1 MSEFHFLRP
10 LWLLAL
16 VPLAALLIQMYRT
29 RSSAGAWEKVCDPA
43 LVPFVIQPGKGG
55 ASPLRLAWLG
65 LGALLAVLALAGPA
79 WKKIPQ
85 PVFSDRNALVIAL
98 DLSLFMDATDVTPSR
113 LGRAMFE
120 LQDILVARDAGRG
133 ETALLVYAGEAFTVA
148 PLTDDTDTIA
158 NLLKAMSS
166 DLMPSPGSHTVGA
179 LELAG
184 QLLSDT
190 RAGNGHILLVTDS
203 VGYQAPR
210 TVRELR
216 RKGIRTSVLAMGTP
230 EGSPIPT
237 GKGFVTTRGGEI
249 VIPTVDLAKLGK
261 LANDGGGLL
270 IRGKPGESEIRE
282 LVSWLESNVEDS
294 GGEGKE
300 LQADLWEEQGPWL
313 LLFVLPL
320 AVLAFRRG
328 ILAAVLIAMIIPV
341 PPAHAGANSESGSLW
356 RTPDQ
361 QAAKLLE
368 EGEIA
373 RAAETFE
380 TPEWQAVA
388 RYQNGQFDEA
398 AKVLEGRDDGLS
410 LYNLG
415 NALARKGDFQAAI
428 DAYTRAL
435 EVEPGNQDARYNK
448 ELLEQLSDQDQNSS
462 QDGGSSQDQGETGQ
476 EGGQSQDQQSQ
487 QDSSNEQG
495 GEQQADPQSSD
506 ANPGEQQQGQQDG
519 QQGQQSPQQAMSQG
533 QQDESAQA
541 TEQWLRRIPDD
552 PGGLLR
558 RKFYYQYQ
566 QRPRDTVNDD
576 EEFW

>member
-1 MSEFHFLRP
+1 MTELHFLRP
-10 LWLLAL
+10 LWLLSL
-16 VPLAALLIQMYRT
+16 LPLAALLIQLYRT
-29 RSSAGAWEKVCDPA
+29 RLRAGAWEKVCDPE

-55 ASPLRLAWLG
+55 ASPLRLAWIG

-98 DLSLFMDATDVTPSR
+98 DLSLSMDATDVTPSR

-133 ETALLVYAGEAFTVA
+133 ETALLVYAGDAFTVA

-158 NLLKAMSS
+158 NLLKAMTS
-166 DLMPSPGSHTVGA
+166 DLMPSPGSHTIRA
-179 LELAG
+179 LTLAE
-184 QLLSDT
+184 QLLADT

-203 VGYQAPR
+203 VEFQTDR

-216 RKGIRTSVLAMGTP
+216 RKGIRTSVLAMGTQ

-249 VIPTVDLAKLGK
+249 VIPAVDLARLGRI
-261 LANDGGGLL
+261 ANDGGGLL
-270 IRGKPGESEIRE
+270 IRGQPGDSEIQN
-282 LVSWLESNVEDS
+282 LVSWLDS
-294 GGEGKE
+294 RVADSETEGKE
-300 LQADLWEEQGPWL
+300 LQADLWEEEGPWL
-313 LLFVLPL
+313 LIVLLPL
-320 AVLAFRRG
+320 AALAFRRG
-328 ILAAVLIAMIIPV
+328 VLAVFVIALCLPF
-341 PPAHAGANSESGSLW
+341 PQARAEPGSLW

-361 QAAKLLE
+361 QAAQLLE
-368 EGEIA
+368 QGEIA
-373 RAAETFE
+373 KAAEMFQS
-380 TPEWQAVA
+380 PDWQAVA
-388 RYQNGQFDEA
+388 RYQNGQYDEA
-398 AKVLEGRDDGLS
+398 AAALEGKNDGLS
-410 LYNLG
+410 LYNRG

-435 EVEPGNQDARYNK
+435 EVDPGNQDARFNK
-448 ELLEQLSDQDQNSS
+448 ELLEELDRQEQNSS
-462 QDGGSSQDQGETGQ
+462 QDGQSPQDQAESGQ
-476 EGGQSQDQQSQ
+476 EGGQAQDQQSQ
-487 QDSSNEQG
+487 QDSSSDQSGEEQG
-495 GEQQADPQSSD
+495 EAQASD
-506 ANPGEQQQGQQDG
+506 SNQGEQQQAQQNG
-519 QQGQQSPQQAMSQG
+519 QQGEQSMEQAMSQG

-566 QRPRDTVNDD
+566 QRPREMVNEE

>member
-1 MSEFHFLRP
+1 MTELHFLRP
-10 LWLLAL
+10 LWLLSL
-16 VPLAALLIQMYRT
+16 LPLAALLIQLYRT
-29 RSSAGAWEKVCDPA
+29 RLRAGAWEKVCDPE
-43 LVPFVIQPGKGG
+43 LVPLVIQPGKGG
-55 ASPLRLAWLG
+55 ASPLRLAWIG

-98 DLSLFMDATDVTPSR
+98 DLSLSMDATDVTPSR

-133 ETALLVYAGEAFTVA
+133 ETALLVYAGDAFTVA

-158 NLLKAMSS
+158 NLLKAMTS
-166 DLMPSPGSHTVGA
+166 DLMPSPGSHTIRA
-179 LELAG
+179 LTLAE
-184 QLLSDT
+184 QLLADT

-203 VGYQAPR
+203 VEFQTDR

-216 RKGIRTSVLAMGTP
+216 RKGIRTSVLAMGTQ

-249 VIPTVDLAKLGK
+249 VIPAVDLARLGRI
-261 LANDGGGLL
+261 ANDGGGLL
-270 IRGKPGESEIRE
+270 IRGQPGDSEIQN
-282 LVSWLESNVEDS
+282 LVSWLDS
-294 GGEGKE
+294 RVADSETEGKE
-300 LQADLWEEQGPWL
+300 LQADLWEEEGPWL
-313 LLFVLPL
+313 LIVLLPL
-320 AVLAFRRG
+320 AALAFRRG
-328 ILAAVLIAMIIPV
+328 VLAVFVIALCLPF
-341 PPAHAGANSESGSLW
+341 PQARAEPGNLW

-361 QAAKLLE
+361 QAAQLLE
-368 EGEIA
+368 QGEIA
-373 RAAETFE
+373 KAAEMFQS
-380 TPEWQAVA
+380 PDWQAVA
-388 RYQNGQFDEA
+388 RYQNGQYDEA
-398 AKVLEGRDDGLS
+398 AAALEGKNDGLS
-410 LYNLG
+410 LYNRG

-435 EVEPGNQDARYNK
+435 EVDPANQDARFNK
-448 ELLEQLSDQDQNSS
+448 ELLEELDRQEQNSS
-462 QDGGSSQDQGETGQ
+462 QDGQSPQDQAESGQ
-476 EGGQSQDQQSQ
+476 EGGQAQDQQSQ
-487 QDSSNEQG
+487 QDSSSDQS
-495 GEQQADPQSSD
+495 GEQQGEAQASD
-506 ANPGEQQQGQQDG
+506 SNQAEQQQAQQNG
-519 QQGQQSPQQAMSQG
+519 QQGEQSMEQAMSQG

-566 QRPRDTVNDD
+566 QRPREMVNEE